1 MKLTTGYEFQGYFIT
16 EYLDV
21 IFDEMLVG
29 LGLGRSLAAALD
41 NMFSAMD
48 GTEATEMVDKLNEVK
63 LQLRQRVID
72 KAKQLGADGL
82 IGIDFE
88 SSKLGDLIM
97 VSMTA
102 TAVKLDRIVSP
113 LPLLQTQQ
121 DRKCTAERKVKET
134 EVRDQG
140 QDQDRE
146 ELREPGVSGFDKVSF
161 WRVLNEFQTAR
172 EMIEYVRMQSAQHP
186 DILTDSLVSSI
197 GKYQQLER
205 MYGKGAGRKDILNA
219 VGDYLDLR

>member
-63 LQLRQRVID
+63 LQLRQRVIG
-72 KAKQLGADGL
+72 KAEKLGADGL

-121 DRKCTAERKVKET
+121 DRKCAAERKVKET

-172 EMIEYVRMQSAQHP
+172 EMIEYVRMQAAQHP

>member
-1 MKLTTGYEFQGYFIT
+1 MKLTTGYDFQGYFIT

-72 KAKQLGADGL
+72 KAEKLGADAL

-88 SSKLGDLIM
+88 SSRLGELIM

-121 DRKCTAERKVKET
+121 DRKYTAERKVKET

-146 ELREPGVSGFDKVSF
+146 EPREPGVSGFDKVSF
-161 WRVLNEFQTAR
+161 WRALNEFQTAR
-172 EMIEYVRMQSAQHP
+172 EMIEYVRMQAAQHP

>member
-161 WRVLNEFQTAR
+161 WRALNEFQTAR

-205 MYGKGAGRKDILNA
+205 MYGKGAGRKDILNV
-219 VGDYLDLR
+219 VGDYLDLH

>member
-146 ELREPGVSGFDKVSF
+146 ELREPGASGFDKVSF

-205 MYGKGAGRKDILNA
+205 MYGKGAGRKDILNV
-219 VGDYLDLR
+219 VGDYLDLH

>member
-1 MKLTTGYEFQGYFIT
+1 MKLTTGYDFQGYFIT

-88 SSKLGDLIM
+88 SSRLGDLIM

-121 DRKCTAERKVKET
+121 DRKCAAERKVKET

-161 WRVLNEFQTAR
+161 WRALNEFQTAR
-172 EMIEYVRMQSAQHP
+172 EMIEYVRMQSARHP

>member
-1 MKLTTGYEFQGYFIT
+1 MKLTTGYDFQGYFIT

-146 ELREPGVSGFDKVSF
+146 EPREPGVSGFDKVSF
-161 WRVLNEFQTAR
+161 WRALNEFQTAR

>member
-1 MKLTTGYEFQGYFIT
+1 
-16 EYLDV
+16 
-21 IFDEMLVG
+21 
-29 LGLGRSLAAALD
+29 
-41 NMFSAMD
+41 
-48 GTEATEMVDKLNEVK
+48 MVDKLNEVK

-72 KAKQLGADGL
+72 KAEKLGADAL

-88 SSKLGDLIM
+88 SSRLGELIM

-121 DRKCTAERKVKET
+121 DRKYTAERKVKET

-146 ELREPGVSGFDKVSF
+146 EPREPGVSGFDKVSF
-161 WRVLNEFQTAR
+161 WRALNEFQTAR
-172 EMIEYVRMQSAQHP
+172 EMIEYVRMQAAQHP